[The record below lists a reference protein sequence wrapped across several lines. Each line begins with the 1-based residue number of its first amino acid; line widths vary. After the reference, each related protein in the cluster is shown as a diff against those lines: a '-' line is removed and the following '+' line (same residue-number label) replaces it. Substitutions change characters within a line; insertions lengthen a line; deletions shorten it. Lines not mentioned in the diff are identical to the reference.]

1 MMGTG
6 GDVCVTQDVLPGSTV
21 THARARKESLDD
33 GTGILIMNNRS
44 AVHSLWRVAHDGLA
58 RPDCLLG
65 RKRPSGRA
73 HVEALIAEAP
83 QTQNRT

>member
-1 MMGTG
+1 MMGIG

-21 THARARKESLDD
+21 TDAKARKESLDD

-58 RPDCLLG
+58 RPDCLLAESDHLDQPTW
-65 RKRPSGRA
+65 KR
-73 HVEALIAEAP
+73 
-83 QTQNRT
+83 